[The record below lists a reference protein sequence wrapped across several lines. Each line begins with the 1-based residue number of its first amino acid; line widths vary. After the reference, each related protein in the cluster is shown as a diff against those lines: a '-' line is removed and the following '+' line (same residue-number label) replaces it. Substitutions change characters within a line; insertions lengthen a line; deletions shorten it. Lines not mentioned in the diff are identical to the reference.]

1 MKKIMSRNAAGTT
14 PPALPDNPYVGII
27 DLPDGRPVV
36 RDWRNRGRVDGDL
49 AAGPPHVLVAG
60 ETGAS
65 KTRSILAPNV
75 LAWGPRPVVAMSSK
89 GDLCELTIERRAR
102 YGPVYVMDLAGRVR
116 PSELR
121 GIDVTPVSADPCAA
135 LTCDDDAIRLADLLL
150 EMGDGGDGGG
160 GGDSSFWKSL
170 ARRRLACFLRAGGYY
185 TDPYT
190 KQRVWGGGVAWALD
204 ACEDVGPAA
213 ADPMEGVE
221 QVGVGITQEGVDAT
235 AAAAPEPRDMD
246 SANWSVAIRRCLVLG
261 SRHTKSLLA
270 ARSMDA
276 KQRDSIGMNCQSAM
290 SSWSSDAVA
299 TGHTPFEPSML
310 ATKGA
315 TLYIVAPSDGAA
327 APPASITL
335 AQITQHWSIHYDDLR
350 TVLYVLDELA
360 NAAAPPARLFES
372 WVSQGRGWKIRLL
385 GGLQNSSQFKR
396 VWSDASCE
404 ILRNTFPAF
413 LLLLGSNEIE
423 LLERAVTLT
432 PTEERGTAS
441 RTGAQ
446 ASHARERGAA
456 LTVADLNAVEPGFG
470 RLLLSGMAGVRV
482 RLPDLDATDLRR

>member
-1 MKKIMSRNAAGTT
+1 
-14 PPALPDNPYVGII
+14 
-27 DLPDGRPVV
+27 
-36 RDWRNRGRVDGDL
+36 
-49 AAGPPHVLVAG
+49 
-60 ETGAS
+60 
-65 KTRSILAPNV
+65 
-75 LAWGPRPVVAMSSK
+75 MSSK
-89 GDLCELTIERRAR
+89 GDLCELTIERRSK

-121 GIDVTPVSADPCAA
+121 DIDAIPVSADPCAA
-135 LTCDDDAIRLADLLL
+135 LTCDDDAIQLADLLL

-170 ARRRLACFLRAGGYY
+170 ARRRLACFLRAGGWYV
-185 TDPYT
+185 DPYT
-190 KQRVWGGGVAWALD
+190 RRRVWGGGVAWALD
-204 ACEDVGPAA
+204 ACEDVGPNA

-221 QVGVGITQEGVDAT
+221 QSGVGVTQEGVDADST

-246 SANWSVAIRRCLVLG
+246 SANWSVAIRRCLALG
-261 SRHTKSLLA
+261 SRHVKSLLA

-290 SSWSSDAVA
+290 SSWSLDTVA
-299 TGHTPFEPSML
+299 TGHRPFEPSML
-310 ATKGA
+310 AERGA
-315 TLYIVAPSDGAA
+315 TLYIVAPSNGAA

-335 AQITQHWSIHYDDLR
+335 AQITQYWSENYDDLR
-350 TVLYVLDELA
+350 TVLYCLDELA

-396 VWSDASCE
+396 VWSAESCE
-404 ILRNTFPAF
+404 ILRNTFPSF
-413 LLLLGSNEIE
+413 LLLIGANEIE
-423 LLERAVTLT
+423 LMERAVTLT

-446 ASHARERGAA
+446 ASHARERGQAM
-456 LTVADLNAVEPGFG
+456 TVADLNVAEPGYG